1 MNDNTVRPAGP
12 GEGERLMVRGIG
24 HFLGRVRR
32 LEIHI
37 YAAYAAY
44 FWILAIFPAVMLV
57 ISILQYTTISPGALR
72 DLLDRLVP
80 ASLQALTDYMIDE
93 LFAVESP
100 AVLSISA
107 VMALWMTAKGVLSL
121 IHGLNRIYTARETR
135 SPIRLRLRCVLFA
148 LCGVLANVFSA
159 NGRILTFLFGLI
171 DVTIY
176 GVMCLTSARYG
187 NAAMHLLYF
196 LPMQFI
202 GFFQWRKRG
211 AGEGERVRARRLAGR
226 GWLLY
231 GAVFFVGL
239 VVAYV
244 VLAALDKTEA
254 AAAVRWLVL
263 LDAFSMMCNIL
274 GQWLMST
281 AYMEQW
287 IFWIGV
293 NIASVAMWVL
303 TLRQSPDSS
312 YAAIYVVK
320 YAFYLL
326 NSLNG
331 LRIWLALSRPD
342 PTGKGS
348 GQCLEI

>member
-1 MNDNTVRPAGP
+1 MDRSEKFNKWFNAFI
-12 GEGERLMVRGIG
+12 LIG
-24 HFLGRVRR
+24 M
-32 LEIHI
+32 
-37 YAAYAAY
+37 
-44 FWILAIFPAVMLV
+44 AVVTLFV
-57 ISILQYTTISPGALR
+57 TGLKLR
-72 DLLDRLVP
+72 DAD
-80 ASLQALTDYMIDE
+80 SGQALLIIA
-93 LFAVESP
+93 AVGS
-100 AVLSISA
+100 
-107 VMALWMTAKGVLSL
+107 
-121 IHGLNRIYTARETR
+121 
-135 SPIRLRLRCVLFA
+135 

-211 AGEGERVRARRLAGR
+211 AGDGERVRARRLHGR

-231 GAVFFVGL
+231 GAVFLVGL
-239 VVAYV
+239 VAAYV
-244 VLAALDKTEA
+244 VLSILDKAEA
-254 AAAVRWLVL
+254 ASAVRWLVI

-342 PTGKGS
+342 PAQKGTV
-348 GQCLEI
+348 